1 MNPRDVILRP
11 VVTEKSMENM
21 AEGKYTFEVDPRA
34 NKFQI
39 KRAVEEIFDV
49 KVERVNTVN
58 VRGKLRRMGRTQGRT
73 SDRKKAIVTL
83 KAGQKIQAFEEML

>member
-49 KVERVNTVN
+49 EVERVNTMN